1 MIEIP
6 GRIPVVIHPLF
17 WVLSAFIGYINSP
30 NSFLGMSIWVA
41 IVFVS
46 VLVHEYGHALTSVL
60 FKQKAKIQLVALGG
74 LTSYDG
80 PKLKFWQQ
88 FLVVFNGPL
97 FGFFLFLS
105 ATYLLT
111 LNWSHHPVIYGVL
124 KMTQMANLFWTIIN
138 LLPVLP
144 LDGGQ
149 LLRII
154 LEASFGVKGFKAS
167 LLIGAIL
174 SAVLSFYFFV
184 AQFYL
189 GGALFFLF
197 AFQSFDLWRKSKIA
211 TADDREE
218 EYRKILMMGELAL
231 QEGNKDRAKT
241 LFFQVCEK
249 AKGGVLAASA
259 AQYLAIL
266 MMQEGKHEDAYNLLL
281 PIHEHLADETK
292 CLLHQLAAEYKN
304 DALVAKLSNESYQI
318 APSQELALRNARAF
332 ARLNQPKM
340 AGGWIQA
347 AWQYGG
353 LDLAK
358 ILHENTFAQVLGQ
371 AEFEEFINKLK

>member
-6 GRIPVVIHPLF
+6 GRIPIAIHPLF
-17 WVLSAFIGYINSP
+17 WVLAAFIGYVNSP
-30 NSFLGMSIWVA
+30 NSFMGMAIW
-41 IVFVS
+41 IGIIFVS
-46 VLVHEYGHALTSVL
+46 VLFHELGHALTSLL

-74 LTSYDG
+74 VTSYDG

-88 FLVVFNGPL
+88 FLVVLNGPL
-97 FGFFLFLS
+97 FGFFLFLG

-111 LNWSHHPVIYGVL
+111 LNWTVHPIIYGVL
-124 KMTQMANLFWTIIN
+124 KMTQLANLFWTIVN
-138 LLPVLP
+138 LLPVQP

-174 SAVLSFYFFV
+174 SVIFSFYFFM

-211 TADDREE
+211 TNDDRQEE
-218 EYRKILMMGELAL
+218 HRKLLMMAEIAL
-231 QEGNKDRAKT
+231 QEGKKDQAKS
-241 LFFQVCEK
+241 LFLQVCEK

-259 AQYLAIL
+259 AQYLAVL

-292 CLLHQLAAEYKN
+292 CLLHQLSAEYKN
-304 DALVAKLSNESYQI
+304 DALVAKLSHEAYQI

-332 ARLNQPKM
+332 ARLKEPKM
-340 AGGWIQA
+340 AGGWVQA

-353 LDLAK
+353 LDVAK
-358 ILHENTFAQVLGQ
+358 ILHEETFAQVLGKP
-371 AEFEEFINKLK
+371 EFEEFINKLK

>member
-6 GRIPVVIHPLF
+6 GKIPIAIHPFF
-17 WVLSAFIGYINSP
+17 WVLAAFIGYVNSP
-30 NSFLGMSIWVA
+30 NSFMGMAIWVA
-41 IVFVS
+41 IVFIS

-74 LTSYDG
+74 VTSYDG

-88 FLVVFNGPL
+88 FIVVFNGPL
-97 FGFFLFLS
+97 FGFFLFLG

-111 LNWSHHPVIYGVL
+111 FNWTNHEVIYGAL
-124 KMTQMANLFWTIIN
+124 KMTQVANLFWTIVN
-138 LLPVLP
+138 LLPVQP

-149 LLRII
+149 LLRIV

-167 LLIGAIL
+167 LVIGAII
-174 SAVLSFYFFV
+174 SVAFSFYFFV
-184 AQFYL
+184 VQFYL
-189 GGALFFLF
+189 AGALFFLF
-197 AFQSFDLWRKSKIA
+197 AFQSFDLWRKSKI
-211 TADDREE
+211 TTSDDREE
-218 EYRKILMMGELAL
+218 EHRKMLMMGELAL
-231 QEGNKDRAKT
+231 RDGKKDEAKS
-241 LFFQVCEK
+241 LFLKVREK

-266 MMQEGKHEDAYNLLL
+266 MMQEGKHEDAYNLLF

-292 CLLHQLAAEYKN
+292 CLLHQLSAEYKN
-304 DALVAKLSNESYQI
+304 DLLVAKLSNECYQI
-318 APSQELALRNARAF
+318 APSQELALRNARSF
-332 ARLNQPKM
+332 ARLKEAKM

-358 ILHENTFAQVLGQ
+358 ILNEETFAQVIGKP
-371 AEFEEFINKLK
+371 EFEEFINKLK